1 MLNDKGVFTDGK
13 DGQLWPCSYEWNG
26 QSIRISLNGIDP
38 QEKNWSF
45 QDLSSV
51 EQNGASVLLSH
62 RNGASLMASGPSA
75 ARLMEEH
82 QLYLEQYRKRQ
93 GRLSKGSLY
102 MILGISGAVLL
113 AGILLYVFVLPWLAE
128 KAVLLVP
135 VETEIALGESLTESL
150 TAEALS
156 DDSVNHYLKEFISR
170 LELNQSYPIRVRL
183 IRSEEINAFALPGG
197 NIFIYSGLLEKLES
211 PEELVALIGHEV
223 THVVQRH
230 SLKSMSRS
238 LASGLLFSFLLG
250 DASGIVAQAD
260 QFKQLGYSRE
270 LETEADDYGLRL
282 MRENGVDPSGM
293 LRLLE
298 VLQKENTEMPQLMK
312 YLSTHPDTED
322 RIRNIRSQIGAGE
335 REQARSELNETFD
348 RIKSVL

>member
-13 DGQLWPCSYEWNG
+13 DGQLWPCSYAWNG
-26 QSIRISLNGIDP
+26 ERLRISLNGIDP
-38 QEKNWSF
+38 LEKTWSF

-51 EQNGASVLLSH
+51 EQSGASVLLSH

-75 ARLMEEH
+75 LRLLEEH
-82 QLYLEQYRKRQ
+82 RLYLEQYRKRQ
-93 GRLSKGSLY
+93 GRLSQRSLY
-102 MILGISGAVLL
+102 LILGISATVLLL
-113 AGILLYVFVLPWLAE
+113 AGLLYVFVLPWVAE

-135 VETEIALGESLTESL
+135 VETEISLGESLTESL
-150 TAEALS
+150 TAGAQS
-156 DDSVNHYLKEFISR
+156 DDSVNHYLKEFVAC
-170 LELNQSYPIRVRL
+170 LNLNQNYPIRVRL

-260 QFKQLGYSRE
+260 QFKQLDYSRD
-270 LETEADDYGLRL
+270 LETEADDYGLKL
-282 MRENGVDPSGM
+282 MRENNVHPSGM

-298 VLQKENTEMPQLMK
+298 ILKRENLEMPQMMK
-312 YLSTHPDTED
+312 YLSTHPDTEE
-322 RIRNIRSQIGAGE
+322 RIINIRSQTPAGE
-335 REQARSELNETFD
+335 KTEPRSDLTWAFGKM
-348 RIKSVL
+348 KSLL